1 MGIYKV
7 GSDGKA
13 PQGLS
18 QGDYVVTGGG
28 TYKIDAVNNGQYTSS
43 MYNPNQTTYNYKG
56 TYDTLPNISAAQQA
70 AQATSPASAAWGQ
83 TGNNSAVSSGNTTMN
98 NGNGNTVTNAGQ
110 GTLSYD
116 PSTGRVIRTMSDG
129 RSWYVDPDAGKYN
142 QIYQEYYNTTGNDP
156 RGLYTGS
163 AASGAGMMQSAATS
177 NDAYI
182 REIMNLSNALANAQ
196 APAYQA
202 PDNSAQKAMLDQ
214 YLAQLGSIEYN
225 PVDYDQYMSKAG
237 SLDEYYQQALD
248 VLNPRY
254 QSKYMD
260 AYNKS
265 VQNLLRAGLYD
276 TVYGQSLMNQQQ
288 NAVTEALNA
297 DAAEMGQ
304 NLYQKALDRAYQ
316 AYQAAVQENQFGAS
330 FKQQNLTESG
340 QLTMNYI
347 GLLNDEAAAVN
358 DYNMQAYLGKMQQYT
373 AAIDAAYKAG
383 SLTSAEYENMMNAA
397 KIELS
402 KVEQQLTQAQIANTE
417 ADTAYTNAKIQAL
430 NAEMAGL
437 TSGGGSGYYSGGSSY
452 YTGSDSGNPVVDSG
466 SPVTTTTGK
475 NGTIAQQGNYN
486 TLLGDVRNYQNGSNA
501 LSEAELRNLISG
513 AKSNGA
519 ITTGQATTLY
529 NTLSAVSAEK
539 EAPKTPVKTKK
550 TWASGN
556 STTGVSGGRN

>member
-1 MGIYKV
+1 MVSYDNNTDYKKLMNESAAA
-7 GSDGKA
+7 GNYLQAAQYEQQRNAKIADMNA
-13 PQGLS
+13 A
-18 QGDYVVTGGG
+18 G
-28 TYKIDAVNNGQYTSS
+28 TNVNNYQ
-43 MYNPNQTTYNYKG
+43 M
-56 TYDTLPNISAAQQA
+56 TYDYASYLNGGNNNTSVAQQT

-83 TGNNSAVSSGNTTMN
+83 TGNTTSGTTTMN

-116 PSTGRVIRTMSDG
+116 PSTGRVIRTMPDG

-163 AASGAGMMQSAATS
+163 AAAGAGMMQSAATS

-182 REIMNLSNALANAQ
+182 QQIMNLSNALVNAQ

-202 PDNSAQKAMLDQ
+202 PDTSAQKALLDQ
-214 YLAQLGSIEYN
+214 YLSQLGSIEYN
-225 PVDYDQYMSKAG
+225 PVDYNQYMSQVG
-237 SLDEYYQQALD
+237 DLDQYYQQAMD

-254 QSKYMD
+254 QSQYRD
-260 AYNKS
+260 VYNKS
-265 VQNLLRAGLYD
+265 ANNLGKAGIFN
-276 TVYGQSLMNQQQ
+276 SLAAQALMAQQQ

-304 NLYQKALDRAYQ
+304 NLYQRAQDRAYQ
-316 AYQAAVQENQFGAS
+316 AYQSAVQENQFGAS
-330 FKQQNLTESG
+330 FRQQNLTESG

-417 ADTAYTNAKIQAL
+417 ADTEYTKAKTQATLWEMSNPTNA
-430 NAEMAGL
+430 
-437 TSGGGSGYYSGGSSY
+437 SGYGYGYGYGSGGSSDY
-452 YTGSDSGNPVVDSG
+452 GDGGNPVPVPVQVDTSSG
-466 SPVTTTTGK
+466 IYNNPQRKADRAGVGGSTATLNYAQTKNTVNQLLRNNNTTQATQVLRAQAGNLTDQQLDEINTLINKAEVKNNLRTTTG
-475 NGTIAQQGNYN
+475 
-486 TLLGDVRNYQNGSNA
+486 
-501 LSEAELRNLISG
+501 
-513 AKSNGA
+513 
-519 ITTGQATTLY
+519 
-529 NTLSAVSAEK
+529 
-539 EAPKTPVKTKK
+539 
-550 TWASGN
+550 N
-556 STTGVSGGRN
+556 SYK

>member
-1 MGIYKV
+1 MVSYDNNTDYKKLMNESAAA
-7 GSDGKA
+7 GNYLQAAQYEQQRNAKIADMNA
-13 PQGLS
+13 A
-18 QGDYVVTGGG
+18 G
-28 TYKIDAVNNGQYTSS
+28 TNVNNYQ
-43 MYNPNQTTYNYKG
+43 M
-56 TYDTLPNISAAQQA
+56 TYDYASYLNGGNNNTSVAQQT

-83 TGNNSAVSSGNTTMN
+83 TGNTTSGTTTMN

-116 PSTGRVIRTMSDG
+116 PSTGRVIRTMPDG

-163 AASGAGMMQSAATS
+163 AAAGAGMMQSAATS

-182 REIMNLSNALANAQ
+182 QQIMNLSNALVNAQ

-202 PDNSAQKAMLDQ
+202 PDTSAQKALLDQ
-214 YLAQLGSIEYN
+214 YLSQLGSIEYN
-225 PVDYDQYMSKAG
+225 PVDYNQYMSQVG
-237 SLDEYYQQALD
+237 DLDQYYQQAMD

-254 QSKYMD
+254 QSQYRD
-260 AYNKS
+260 VYNKS
-265 VQNLLRAGLYD
+265 ANNLGKAGIFN
-276 TVYGQSLMNQQQ
+276 SLAAQALMAQQQ

-304 NLYQKALDRAYQ
+304 NLYQRAQDRAYQ
-316 AYQAAVQENQFGAS
+316 AYQSAVQENQFGAS
-330 FKQQNLTESG
+330 FRQQNLTESG

-417 ADTAYTNAKIQAL
+417 ADTEYTKAKTQATLWEMSNPTNAS
-430 NAEMAGL
+430 GYGYGYG
-437 TSGGGSGYYSGGSSY
+437 SGGGSDYGDGGNPIPVPVQVDTSSGIYNNPQRKADRAGVGGSTATLNY
-452 YTGSDSGNPVVDSG
+452 AQTKNTVNQLLRNNNTTQATQVLRAQAGNLTDQQLDEINTLINKAEVKNNLR
-466 SPVTTTTGK
+466 TTTG
-475 NGTIAQQGNYN
+475 
-486 TLLGDVRNYQNGSNA
+486 
-501 LSEAELRNLISG
+501 
-513 AKSNGA
+513 
-519 ITTGQATTLY
+519 
-529 NTLSAVSAEK
+529 
-539 EAPKTPVKTKK
+539 
-550 TWASGN
+550 N
-556 STTGVSGGRN
+556 SYK

>member
-1 MGIYKV
+1 MAIYKV

-13 PQGLS
+13 PTYAVN
-18 QGDYVVTGGG
+18 GDYIVTGGG
-28 TYKIDAVNNGQYTSS
+28 TYKVGDKTYHD
-43 MYNPNQTTYNYKG
+43 PNQTTYNFKG
-56 TYDTLPNISAAQQA
+56 TYDAAPNISTAQA
-70 AQATSPASAAWGQ
+70 VAQATSPATAATGQ
-83 TGNNSAVSSGNTTMN
+83 TKQTSYQSGAVNPNGTTN
-98 NGNGNTVTNAGQ
+98 VTNKGQ
-110 GTLSYD
+110 GQLTYD
-116 PSTGRVIRTMSDG
+116 NGSGRLVRTMPNGSA
-129 RSWYVDPDAGKYN
+129 WYVDPTDAKYAEL
-142 QIYQEYYNTTGNDP
+142 YQEYYNGTGQDP

-196 APAYQA
+196 TPAYQA
-202 PDNSAQKAMLDQ
+202 PDTSAQKAMLDQ

-316 AYQAAVQENQFGAS
+316 AYQSAVQENQFGAS

-358 DYNMQAYLGKMQQYT
+358 DYNMQAYLAKMQQYT
-373 AAIDAAYKAG
+373 GAIDAAYKAG
-383 SLTSAEYENMMNAA
+383 NLTSAEYENMMNAA

-417 ADTAYTNAKIQAL
+417 ADTDYTKAKTQAVLWEMSNPTNAS
-430 NAEMAGL
+430 GYGYGYG
-437 TSGGGSGYYSGGSSY
+437 SGGG
-452 YTGSDSGNPVVDSG
+452 GSDYYPVSDDTSYTKEKTLNTKSKTYTPTSKDISKEVTSLIKQGDTQAAGALINQNKGNMTYAEKQAQLSKVAQAEVKNLNEALSALDNKKK
-466 SPVTTTTGK
+466 TTTG
-475 NGTIAQQGNYN
+475 
-486 TLLGDVRNYQNGSNA
+486 
-501 LSEAELRNLISG
+501 
-513 AKSNGA
+513 
-519 ITTGQATTLY
+519 
-529 NTLSAVSAEK
+529 
-539 EAPKTPVKTKK
+539 
-550 TWASGN
+550 
-556 STTGVSGGRN
+556 GGFH

>member
-1 MGIYKV
+1 
-7 GSDGKA
+7 
-13 PQGLS
+13 
-18 QGDYVVTGGG
+18 
-28 TYKIDAVNNGQYTSS
+28 
-43 MYNPNQTTYNYKG
+43 
-56 TYDTLPNISAAQQA
+56 
-70 AQATSPASAAWGQ
+70 
-83 TGNNSAVSSGNTTMN
+83 
-98 NGNGNTVTNAGQ
+98 
-110 GTLSYD
+110 
-116 PSTGRVIRTMSDG
+116 
-129 RSWYVDPDAGKYN
+129 
-142 QIYQEYYNTTGNDP
+142 
-156 RGLYTGS
+156 
-163 AASGAGMMQSAATS
+163 MQSAATS